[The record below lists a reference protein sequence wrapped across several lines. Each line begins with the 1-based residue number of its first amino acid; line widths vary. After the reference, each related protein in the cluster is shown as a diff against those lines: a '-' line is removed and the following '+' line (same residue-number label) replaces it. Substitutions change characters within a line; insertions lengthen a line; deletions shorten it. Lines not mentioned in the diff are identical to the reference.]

1 MEKISLILPSSDAI
15 SALET
20 LRDLGV
26 MHIQSVALPEK
37 EDRAAL
43 EVQCEELDRIIAQ
56 LSSIA
61 EPPVAPQRTGAEA
74 REIALAELQAIAE
87 ADQKLEALQL
97 DRIALEPWG
106 NFRQEAIDHLAE
118 RGIQL
123 YCCSA
128 PRAEIRALEK
138 AGCICVP
145 VSPEGKMMRFA
156 VIADV
161 LPEGV
166 ELPIEHLP
174 KVSLQDVC
182 QQIARTEE
190 EKAAH
195 KLRFAELHSS
205 LDALKAFRLELQ
217 EALEFAVA
225 RDSMAEY
232 GILMTLTGFVP
243 SPRLEELR
251 KVAAE
256 HHWGIQYNP
265 ADAAAEPV
273 PTLLKKPNWAKLI
286 DPLMEFLS
294 LSPGYDD
301 RAVRIPVLIFFTIF
315 FGMLVGDVVYGT
327 LFLGCSLAAMLT
339 LGKKNPKV
347 RQPAALMIILSLSAM
362 CWGGL
367 TGNYA
372 GFSGPGLPW
381 LASVPEKDLNVQLVC
396 FILAL
401 VHLSLGHIIKAV
413 TDFSWRNVIG
423 QIGWVILLTAN
434 FELVSKMLL
443 FPGEFPQW
451 TWYSFGIGIV
461 LAGIGEMDFR

>member
-1 MEKISLILPSSDAI
+1 MIVPMEKISLILPASDAMK
-15 SALET
+15 ALET
-20 LRDLGV
+20 LRDFGM

-56 LSSIA
+56 LSRIA

-106 NFRQEAIDHLAE
+106 NFRPDALDHLAE

-123 YCCSA
+123 YCCCA
-128 PRAEIRALEK
+128 PRGKIRDLEN

-205 LDALKAFRLELQ
+205 LEALKALRSEVQ
-217 EALEFAVA
+217 EALEFAIA

-251 KVAAE
+251 KAAAE

-273 PTLLKKPNWAKLI
+273 PT
-286 DPLMEFLS
+286 E
-294 LSPGYDD
+294 
-301 RAVRIPVLIFFTIF
+301 
-315 FGMLVGDVVYGT
+315 
-327 LFLGCSLAAMLT
+327 
-339 LGKKNPKV
+339 
-347 RQPAALMIILSLSAM
+347 
-362 CWGGL
+362 
-367 TGNYA
+367 
-372 GFSGPGLPW
+372 
-381 LASVPEKDLNVQLVC
+381 
-396 FILAL
+396 
-401 VHLSLGHIIKAV
+401 
-413 TDFSWRNVIG
+413 
-423 QIGWVILLTAN
+423 
-434 FELVSKMLL
+434 
-443 FPGEFPQW
+443 
-451 TWYSFGIGIV
+451 
-461 LAGIGEMDFR
+461 